1 MSSLNFLNNHRRKS
15 VHRRVHKIKVFILE
29 VIYGARNGLLVA
41 LFTPGGTPHNGLY
54 GQAPCERGTF
64 FRLQVYTRVEISLAE
79 VYETVGKCVIS
90 VCKKAQKDKAH
101 DHVVHLS

>member
-41 LFTPGGTPHNGLY
+41 LFIPGGTPHNGLY
-54 GQAPCERGTF
+54 EQAPCERGTF
-64 FRLQVYTRVEISLAE
+64 FRFQVYTRVEISLAE

-90 VCKKAQKDKAH
+90 VSKKAQKDKAH